1 MIIRTL
7 DDISGTE
14 RDIVGD
20 GWRSRR
26 ILLRD
31 DAMDHSLHWT
41 NISAGS
47 ELTLWYK
54 HHLEANLIISGEGE
68 VLDVASGEVHPLR
81 PGTLYALDKNDRHV
95 VRAHTD
101 MALVCVFTPA
111 LSGRETHD
119 ADGSYR
125 PTEDSAS

>member
-7 DDISGTE
+7 SEISDTE
-14 RDIVGD
+14 RDVRGE

-31 DAMDHSLHWT
+31 DAMAHSLHWT
-41 NISAGS
+41 ELAAGS

-54 HHLEANLIISGEGE
+54 HHLEANLCIAGEGE
-68 VLDVASGEVHPLR
+68 VVDLATGDVFPLG
-81 PGTLYALDKNDRHV
+81 PGTLYALDEHDRHI

-101 MALVCVFTPA
+101 MTLVCVFTPA
-111 LSGRETHD
+111 LTGRETHD

-125 PTEDSAS
+125 PSD

>member
-7 DDISGTE
+7 DEIANTE
-14 RDIVGD
+14 RDVNGE

-26 ILLRD
+26 ILLRN
-31 DAMDHSLHWT
+31 DAMAHSLHWT
-41 NISAGS
+41 EISAGS

-54 HHLEANLIISGEGE
+54 NHLEANLVISGDGE
-68 VLDVASGEVHPLR
+68 VLDIATGEVHPLR
-81 PGTLYALDKNDRHV
+81 AGSMYALDQHDRHV

-101 MALVCVFTPA
+101 MKLVCVFTPA

-119 ADGSYR
+119 PDGSYL
-125 PTEDSAS
+125 PSE

>member
-7 DDISGTE
+7 DEIANTESDVSGE
-14 RDIVGD
+14 

-26 ILLRD
+26 ILLRN
-31 DAMDHSLHWT
+31 DAMAHSLHWT
-41 NISAGS
+41 ELSAGS

-54 HHLEANLIISGEGE
+54 NHLEANLVISGDGE
-68 VLDVASGEVHPLR
+68 VLDVATGEVHPLR
-81 PGTLYALDKNDRHV
+81 PGSLYALDQHDRHV

-101 MALVCVFTPA
+101 MKLVCVFTPA

-119 ADGSYR
+119 PDGSYL
-125 PTEDSAS
+125 PSE

>member
-7 DDISGTE
+7 DEITDTE
-14 RDIVGD
+14 RDVSGA

-31 DAMDHSLHWT
+31 DAMAHSLHWT
-41 NISAGS
+41 EITAGS

-54 HHLEANLIISGEGE
+54 HHLEANLCIAGEGE
-68 VLDVASGEVHPLR
+68 VVDLATGETFPLK
-81 PGTLYALDKNDRHV
+81 PGSLYALDRNDRHI

-101 MALVCVFTPA
+101 MTLVCVFTPA

-125 PTEDSAS
+125 PSE